1 MVSGGIEPTFAKA
14 SEGRAGGFID
24 INLTIV
30 YTLVMKTVLNV
41 KVDDKLKK
49 EAQEAAKAVGL
60 PISTIVS
67 AGLRDF
73 VRTRSITIS
82 DEPQLRPEV
91 EKELLRLSKNARE
104 GKDLSPA
111 FDNLEDAFAWLDSE
125 IE

>member
-1 MVSGGIEPTFAKA
+1 
-14 SEGRAGGFID
+14 
-24 INLTIV
+24 
-30 YTLVMKTVLNV
+30 MKTVLNV
-41 KVDDKLKK
+41 KLDPKLKK
-49 EAQEAAKAVGL
+49 EAQEAAKAIGL
-60 PISTIVS
+60 PISTVVAAS
-67 AGLRDF
+67 LREF

-82 DEPQLRPEV
+82 DEPKLRPEV

>member
-1 MVSGGIEPTFAKA
+1 
-14 SEGRAGGFID
+14 
-24 INLTIV
+24 
-30 YTLVMKTVLNV
+30 MKTVLNV

-125 IE
+125 IEWM